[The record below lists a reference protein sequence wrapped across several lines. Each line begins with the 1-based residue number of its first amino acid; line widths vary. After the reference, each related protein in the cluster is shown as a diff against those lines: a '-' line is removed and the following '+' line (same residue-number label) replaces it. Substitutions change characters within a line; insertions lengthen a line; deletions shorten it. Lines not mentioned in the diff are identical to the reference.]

1 MNYYIVTS
9 EVFDT
14 LDKEN
19 ITFMRKSIDRTQ
31 RIIAT
36 TDTVSDRVRKFN
48 NINTCS
54 NYTFTNHSSWVG
66 DGTGIEVEELEENT
80 YISEIDDQRTHK
92 R

>member
-14 LDKEN
+14 LKKEN

-66 DGTGIEVEELEENT
+66 DGTGIEVDELEENT
-80 YISEIDDQRTHK
+80 YISEVDD
-92 R
+92 

>member
-14 LDKEN
+14 LNKEN

-31 RIIAT
+31 RIVVT
-36 TDTVSDRVRKFN
+36 TDTIDDRVRKFQS
-48 NINTCS
+48 INTCS

-66 DGTGIEVEELEENT
+66 DGTGIEVEELEENS
-80 YISEIDDQRTHK
+80 YISELDD
-92 R
+92 

>member
-14 LDKEN
+14 LNKEN
-19 ITFMRKSIDRTQ
+19 ITFMRKSVDDTQ

-36 TDTVSDRVRKFN
+36 TDTISDRVRKFN

-54 NYTFTNHSSWVG
+54 TYTFTNHSSWVG

-80 YISEIDDQRTHK
+80 YISELDD
-92 R
+92 

>member
-9 EVFDT
+9 GVFDT
-14 LDKEN
+14 LNKEN
-19 ITFMRKSIDRTQ
+19 IAFMRKSLDDTQ

-80 YISEIDDQRTHK
+80 YISELDD
-92 R
+92 

>member
-14 LDKEN
+14 LNKEN
-19 ITFMRKSIDRTQ
+19 ITFMRKSIDDTQ

-80 YISEIDDQRTHK
+80 YISELDD
-92 R
+92 

>member
-9 EVFDT
+9 EVFNT
-14 LDKEN
+14 LNKEN
-19 ITFMRKSIDRTQ
+19 IEFMRKSLDDTQ
-31 RIIAT
+31 KIIAT

-66 DGTGIEVEELEENT
+66 DGTGIEVEELEENS
-80 YISEIDDQRTHK
+80 YISELDD
-92 R
+92 

>member
-14 LDKEN
+14 LNKEN
-19 ITFMRKSIDRTQ
+19 IAFMRKSLDDAQ

-54 NYTFTNHSSWVG
+54 TYTFTNHSSWVG

-80 YISEIDDQRTHK
+80 YISELDD
-92 R
+92 

>member
-9 EVFDT
+9 EVFNT
-14 LDKEN
+14 LNKEN
-19 ITFMRKSIDRTQ
+19 ITFMRKSLDDTQ

-54 NYTFTNHSSWVG
+54 NYTFTNHGSWVG
-66 DGTGIEVEELEENT
+66 DSTGIEVEEIEESS
-80 YISEIDDQRTHK
+80 YVSELDD
-92 R
+92 

>member
-9 EVFDT
+9 EVFNA
-14 LDKEN
+14 LNKEN
-19 ITFMRKSIDRTQ
+19 ITFMRKSIDDTQ

-54 NYTFTNHSSWVG
+54 TYTFTNHSSWVG
-66 DGTGIEVEELEENT
+66 DGTGIEVEELEENS
-80 YISEIDDQRTHK
+80 YISELDD
-92 R
+92 

>member
-14 LDKEN
+14 LNKEN
-19 ITFMRKSIDRTQ
+19 ITFMRKSLDDTQ

-66 DGTGIEVEELEENT
+66 DGTGIEVEELEENS
-80 YISEIDDQRTHK
+80 YISESDD
-92 R
+92 

>member
-14 LDKEN
+14 LNKEN
-19 ITFMRKSIDRTQ
+19 ITFMRKSIDDTQ

-54 NYTFTNHSSWVG
+54 TYTFTNHSSWVG
-66 DGTGIEVEELEENT
+66 DGTGIEVEELEENS
-80 YISEIDDQRTHK
+80 YISELDD
-92 R
+92 

>member
-1 MNYYIVTS
+1 MKTS
-9 EVFDT
+9 VPLIE
-14 LDKEN
+14 KEQHS
-19 ITFMRKSIDRTQ
+19 KQLLKQ

-54 NYTFTNHSSWVG
+54 TYTFTNHSSWVG

-80 YISEIDDQRTHK
+80 YISELDD
-92 R
+92 

>member
-9 EVFDT
+9 EVFNT
-14 LDKEN
+14 LNKEN
-19 ITFMRKSIDRTQ
+19 ITFMRKSIDGTQ

-54 NYTFTNHSSWVG
+54 TYTFTNHSSWVG

-80 YISEIDDQRTHK
+80 YISELDD
-92 R
+92 

>member
-14 LDKEN
+14 LNKEN
-19 ITFMRKSIDRTQ
+19 ITFMRKSLDDTQ

-66 DGTGIEVEELEENT
+66 DGTGIEVEELEENS
-80 YISEIDDQRTHK
+80 YISELDD
-92 R
+92 

>member
-9 EVFDT
+9 EVFNT
-14 LDKEN
+14 LNKEN
-19 ITFMRKSIDRTQ
+19 IAFMRKSLDDAQ

-54 NYTFTNHSSWVG
+54 TYTFTNNNSWVG
-66 DGTGIEVEELEENT
+66 DGTGIEVEELEENS
-80 YISEIDDQRTHK
+80 YISELDD
-92 R
+92 

>member
-14 LDKEN
+14 LNKEN

-36 TDTVSDRVRKFN
+36 TDTVNDRVRKFN

-66 DGTGIEVEELEENT
+66 DGTGIEVDELEENT
-80 YISEIDDQRTHK
+80 YISEIDD
-92 R
+92 